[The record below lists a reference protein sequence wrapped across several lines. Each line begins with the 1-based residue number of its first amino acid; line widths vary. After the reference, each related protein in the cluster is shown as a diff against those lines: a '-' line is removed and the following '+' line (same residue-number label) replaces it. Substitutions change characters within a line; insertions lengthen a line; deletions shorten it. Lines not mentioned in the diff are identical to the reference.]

1 MLAGALKTRPEKT
14 FWGARYRDRTGGPF
28 GIVKGVGKTM
38 GKAYFIHDADGRLW
52 SVPDDHIFRDRQTT
66 VHISAEFYREL
77 RHEMTRFHSNVF
89 LFNMPVS
96 THNIVCV
103 GCREPNSERFGSMI
117 WCVRFS
123 LETGSTLFPIT
134 YGESF
139 LWPLRK
145 STAIS
150 LHMEIRAREELQGI
164 PDIEKSLLVTRFSPK
179 YPRCGFSHER
189 FNSCTLVTHLP
200 DPRDRLFA
208 MSVAPSTYESLKEA
222 NTSDAMDVDDTPDAA
237 NAANA
242 TNADV
247 ATEQF
252 DFPPL
257 AQTLDGEGKV
267 NFPKCSED
275 VQYLI
280 VRELVHTLLKQNN
293 VAQLM
298 KMRCISKSFCLLVDE
313 CARQILDTL
322 SRRIAKAHRTHAVV
336 DIHSAR
342 DAILAYNVSPVQLM
356 FEIALSKSMHVKT
369 GALSFVRFQ
378 LDKKPCE
385 GVPTPAKHK
394 AQRLVEVFKRNA
406 AAGRRVKRPLYRKM
420 HAR

>member
-1 MLAGALKTRPEKT
+1 
-14 FWGARYRDRTGGPF
+14 
-28 GIVKGVGKTM
+28 M

-52 SVPDDHIFRDRQTT
+52 SVPEDHIFRDRQRT
-66 VHISAEFYREL
+66 VRISAEFYREL

-96 THNIVCV
+96 THDIVCI
-103 GCREPNSERFGSMI
+103 GCREPKSERFASMI

-222 NTSDAMDVDDTPDAA
+222 NTSDAMDVDDAADAT
-237 NAANA
+237 NA
-242 TNADV
+242 TNADI
-247 ATEQF
+247 AST
-252 DFPPL
+252 
-257 AQTLDGEGKV
+257 QTLDEEGKV

-322 SRRIAKAHRTHAVV
+322 SRLIAKAHRTHAVV

-394 AQRLVEVFKRNA
+394 AQQLVEVFKRNA
-406 AAGRRVKRPLYRKM
+406 AAGQRVKRPLYRKM